1 MQVSTRGRYGLRAMV
16 DMALHAT
23 EGPMALRVIAERQGI
38 SESYLE
44 QVFTSLRKSGLVRA
58 SRGAQGGY
66 ELNRSSSEITVGD
79 ILRSL
84 EGPIIPVFCVGDQP
98 GGASCE
104 REKHC
109 LTRSFWE
116 ELRDKINGFLDE
128 TTLQDLTDR
137 AKTLMPEEP
146 MYFI

>member
-23 EGPMALRVIAERQGI
+23 EGPMALRIIAKRQGI

-66 ELNRSSSEITVGD
+66 ELSRPSGEITVGE

-84 EGPIIPVFCVGDQP
+84 EGQIVPVYCVSDQSV
-98 GGASCE
+98 GTYCE
-104 REKHC
+104 REKFC
-109 LTRSFWE
+109 LTKSFWE
-116 ELRDKINGFLDE
+116 ELRDKINEFLDG

-137 AKTLMPEEP
+137 AITIIPEEP

>member
-23 EGPMALRVIAERQGI
+23 QGPMALRVIAERQGI

-66 ELNRSSSEITVGD
+66 ELSRPPNEITVGQ

-84 EGPIIPVFCVGDQP
+84 EGSIAPVYCVDEQSSGT
-98 GGASCE
+98 GCE
-104 REKHC
+104 REKSC
-109 LTRSFWE
+109 ITRSFWE
-116 ELRDKINGFLDE
+116 ELRDKINEFIDGV
-128 TTLQDLTDR
+128 TLQDLTDR
-137 AKTLMPEEP
+137 AIAIMPDEP